1 MLATER
7 PDVVCLQETR
17 CPEHRFPSGR
27 LGQLGYHSQHSPG
40 RRRGGVAILVRS
52 DHRVTHRTSALDH
65 HHDIAEGRWLEVTIE
80 GLTIGCVYVPAGHT
94 REEVDDA
101 GKLAFL
107 EAMVRQVHEEHD
119 HHQPLLLAGDFNI
132 APTDQD
138 VYEPS
143 WFDGS
148 YLAGEAERSDLREI
162 LEEGELVDVYRELHP
177 DDRGFTCWD
186 QRDGHYARDYGLRI
200 DLILA
205 SQSLT
210 SHVRRCEVA
219 HAYRQGHRPSNHA
232 PLQIELDDVEQSGWV
247 GTQSLDATAAAGSGD

>member
-1 MLATER
+1 M
-7 PDVVCLQETR
+7 
-17 CPEHRFPSGR
+17 
-27 LGQLGYHSQHSPG
+27 
-40 RRRGGVAILVRS
+40 
-52 DHRVTHRTSALDH
+52 
-65 HHDIAEGRWLEVTIE
+65 
-80 GLTIGCVYVPAGHT
+80 
-94 REEVDDA
+94 
-101 GKLAFL
+101 
-107 EAMVRQVHEEHD
+107 RQVHEEHD

-148 YLAGEAERSDLREI
+148 YLSGEAERSDLREI

-205 SQSLT
+205 SQDLA
-210 SHVRRCEVA
+210 SHVSRCEVA

-232 PLQIELDDVEQSGWV
+232 PLQIELDDVEQDARC
-247 GTQSLDATAAAGSGD
+247 LDATTAAGSGD